1 MRKCMSFHTFMLI
14 AFVCIFSLAACGG
27 GSTGEE
33 PAAPPPAGQE
43 EQVVQAPTNEPPAPP
58 DVTVSLPGEA
68 ITRLENVA
76 ESKGYAWQD
85 LASDHTVFYAFPN
98 TGIAFLLTPIAGGP
112 GYTAEELAQEPG
124 NIQNLMLG
132 GLTVISGFSGFP
144 IAQGDYLIT
153 LAPDGENI
161 LFTPE
166 NGSALSFPAV
176 IRSLPQ
182 PLSRELALITSSQM
196 CLAWNRTQVCAL
208 VNAPLPSDLVQ
219 QINDAIGNLGIDEA
233 SIALERA
240 IPDAEGFNM
249 IQTCADALA
258 RETPSYDQCRSTVLA
273 APAVADG
280 AFDATS
286 QAEGTYTGIALLVVL
301 EPLEDQVFLDPQL
314 TQVTDTLPAGD
325 YLTFEVLLSGETPT
339 RDEPIPTRV
348 AQQGPAGSFYLPAQ
362 SGGALIG
369 DPILGSGP
377 SNEDE
382 AVIANLWC
390 KGRCYFKW
398 WQCR

>member
-1 MRKCMSFHTFMLI
+1 MRRYLSFHTFKLI
-14 AFVCIFSLAACGG
+14 TLTFILGLAACGG

-33 PAAPPPAGQE
+33 PATQPPAGQG
-43 EQVVQAPTNEPPAPP
+43 EQVVEVPTEEPPAPP
-58 DVTVSLPGEA
+58 DVTVSLPAEA
-68 ITRLENVA
+68 INRLASVA
-76 ESKGYAWQD
+76 ESNGYDWQD
-85 LASDHTVFYAFPN
+85 LASDHTVFYAFPD

-112 GYTAEELAQEPG
+112 GKTAEVLAQEPG

-144 IAQGDYLIT
+144 LSQGDYLIT
-153 LAPDGENI
+153 LAPDGEE
-161 LFTPE
+161 LQFTQL
-166 NGSALSFPAV
+166 NGDVFSFPAV

-208 VNAPLPSDLVQ
+208 VNAPLRSDLVQ
-219 QINDAIGNLGIDEA
+219 QINNAIENLGIDPA

-240 IPDAEGFNM
+240 IPDVEGFNM
-249 IQTCADALA
+249 IQRCADALA
-258 RETPSYDQCRSTVLA
+258 NEPPSYDQCRSTVLA

-301 EPLEDQVFLDPQL
+301 EPLKDQVFLDPQL
-314 TQVTDTLPAGD
+314 TQVAEGLPNGD

-348 AQQGPAGSFYLPAQ
+348 AQEGPQGSFYLPAQ

-369 DPILGSGP
+369 DPVRGFGP

-398 WQCR
+398 WQCP